1 MKTNKLVLSAALASA
16 VLLSTAGIAGAHVSV
31 FPKES
36 KTDAYEKYSVRV
48 PVEKDQA
55 TTKVRLEFPEG
66 VKVSTVEPEPGWTY
80 EFAKDS
86 EGRFTGITWTAQGDG
101 IKPHEFAEFAFVGK
115 NPSAATSLAWKAY
128 QTYADGTVVEWTGD
142 KESKTPAS
150 VTAIAQATAG
160 ADHHGGTE
168 STGHGAAAQ
177 AESTAAQTTTA
188 ESNTLPLIL
197 SGLALLL
204 SAISLF
210 RKRA

>member
-16 VLLSTAGIAGAHVSV
+16 VLFTTAGVASAHVTV
-31 FPKES
+31 FPKS
-36 KTDAYEKYSVRV
+36 STTDAYEKYAVRV
-48 PVEKDQA
+48 PVEKDVA

-86 EGRFTGITWTAQGDG
+86 EGRFTGITWTAQGEG
-101 IKPHEFAEFAFVGK
+101 IKPHEFNEFAFVGK
-115 NPSAATSLAWKAY
+115 NPSAASQIAWKAY

-142 KESKTPAS
+142 KDSKTPAS
-150 VTAIAQATAG
+150 VTAIAQAAAG
-160 ADHHGGTE
+160 GDHHGGTE
-168 STGHGAAAQ
+168 STGQEAAAHEGTSS
-177 AESTAAQTTTA
+177 AESTATGG
-188 ESNTLPLIL
+188 NTLPLIL

-204 SAISLF
+204 SAVSLF